1 MLREPQPIIL
11 VERASRVARALDA
24 IEAGSLSIWY
34 EADWRV
40 AREVASACRGV
51 AVYASHGHLRLVQEG

>member
-11 VERASRVARALDA
+11 VEHASRVARALDA
-24 IEAGSLSIWY
+24 IEAASLGVWY
-34 EADWRV
+34 EADWRI
-40 AREVASACRGV
+40 ARDVASACPAV